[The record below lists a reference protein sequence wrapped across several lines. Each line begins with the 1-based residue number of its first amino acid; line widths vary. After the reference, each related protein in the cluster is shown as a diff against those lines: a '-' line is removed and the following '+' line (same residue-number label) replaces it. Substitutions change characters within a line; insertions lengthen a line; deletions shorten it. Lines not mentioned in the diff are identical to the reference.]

1 MRLRQIAFVAQDLD
15 SVETN
20 LGSELG
26 AEVCFRDPGVG
37 VFGLHN
43 ALFAVGDTF
52 IEIVSPTQD
61 GTTAGRYLE
70 RRGGDG
76 GYMILLDLSADERA
90 ATRARAKEMGIREV
104 FQAEDTHGGH
114 HIVGTHFHPGDTG
127 GAILSVDTVDPA
139 GTWGWAGDSWA
150 SKVKTDRAGRLTAA
164 EIQTDRVEELAA
176 RWGALLGIDPSNGV
190 LKMEGSEL
198 RFVEPADDRGEGLA
212 SFEVLALDP
221 ALSRR
226 SQVIA
231 GVRIDWKG

>member
-15 SVETN
+15 SVVES

-26 AEVCFRDPGVG
+26 AEVCFSDPGVG

-43 ALFAVGDTF
+43 ALLAIGDTF
-52 IEIVSPTQD
+52 VEVVSPTQD

-76 GYMILLDLSADERA
+76 GYMILLDLTADERSAVRSRA
-90 ATRARAKEMGIREV
+90 AEMGIREV

-150 SKVKTDRAGRLTAA
+150 SKVRTDRAGRLTAA
-164 EIQTDRVEELAA
+164 EIQTSRVNELAA
-176 RWGALLGIDPSNGV
+176 TWGQLLGIDPVDGV
-190 LKMEGSEL
+190 LKMDDAEV
-198 RFVEPADDRGEGLA
+198 RFVEPTDDRGEGLV
-212 SFEVLALDP
+212 SFEVVALDP
-221 ALSRR
+221 VLAGR
-226 SQVIA
+226 SQTIA
-231 GVRIDWKG
+231 GVRIDWK